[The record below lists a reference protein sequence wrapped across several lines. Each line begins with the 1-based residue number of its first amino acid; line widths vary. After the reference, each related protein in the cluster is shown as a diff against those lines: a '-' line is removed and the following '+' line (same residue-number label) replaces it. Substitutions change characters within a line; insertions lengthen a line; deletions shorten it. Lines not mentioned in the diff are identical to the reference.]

1 MNRATIP
8 SPLMPAKAGSCTP
21 KARGF
26 GPMKGCRVSGLNQ
39 PFPMTDIAV
48 IIVNW
53 NAREDLRHC
62 LQSLYADPLPCVSY
76 EVWVMDNASGDGSA
90 DMVALEFPQVTLVVN
105 ADNAGFSK
113 ANNQAIARTDS
124 RYVFLLNS
132 DAFIHP
138 GALNE
143 LVAYADAHPKA
154 GIIGPKVLNS
164 NGSLQFSCRRFP
176 SLGAGFFRNTY
187 LGRLFPHNKFARD
200 YLMVGFDH
208 ASDIPVDWVSGCAML
223 IRRDLLEKIGALDE
237 RFYMYC
243 EDVDLCQR
251 AWEGGWEVVYT
262 PQPVVT
268 HAIGRSSDKNG
279 DRMIIEFHRSW
290 YEYDRKRHPRA
301 SPLRRAAVFS
311 GLWLR
316 AAVRIAKRRASVRH
330 HAGLARAASRA
341 AVPVKTPMPGGR
353 DESK

>member
-1 MNRATIP
+1 M
-8 SPLMPAKAGSCTP
+8 S
-21 KARGF
+21 
-26 GPMKGCRVSGLNQ
+26 
-39 PFPMTDIAV
+39 DIAV

-53 NAREDLRHC
+53 NAREDLRRC
-62 LQSLYADPLPCVSY
+62 LQSLYADPLPRVSY
-76 EVWVMDNASGDGSA
+76 EVWVVDNASDDSSA
-90 DMVALEFPQVTLVVN
+90 DMVASEFPQVTLLAN
-105 ADNAGFSK
+105 TDNAGFSK

-138 GALNE
+138 GALDH
-143 LVAYADAHPKA
+143 LVAYADTHPQA
-154 GIIGPKVLNS
+154 GIVGPKVLNS
-164 NGSLQFSCRRFP
+164 NGSIQFSCRRFP

-200 YLMVGFDH
+200 YLMVGFNH

-223 IRRDLLEKIGALDE
+223 IRRGLLEKIGALDE

-251 AWEGGWEVVYT
+251 AWEGGWQVVYA

-290 YEYDRKRHPRA
+290 YEYDRKRHPKA
-301 SPLRRAAVFS
+301 SLLRRAAIYS

-316 AAVRIAKRRASVRH
+316 AAVRIAKRRASARH
-330 HAGLARAASRA
+330 HAGRARASTREA
-341 AVPVKTPMPGGR
+341 AVQVKPAGAGGG
-353 DESK
+353 DQGSP